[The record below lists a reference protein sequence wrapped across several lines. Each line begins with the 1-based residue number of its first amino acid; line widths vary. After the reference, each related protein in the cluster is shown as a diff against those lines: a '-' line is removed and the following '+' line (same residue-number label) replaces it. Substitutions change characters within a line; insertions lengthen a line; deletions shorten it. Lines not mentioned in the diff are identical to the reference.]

1 VGGSTCRHGRGL
13 APEGR
18 DVVANTKA
26 RGRLATW
33 VRTEEGVP
41 SDDRW
46 EQFDGYGPPRY
57 TLVPDHLFD
66 RQLRDLGLAELKVLL
81 FIMRKTL

>member
-1 VGGSTCRHGRGL
+1 
-13 APEGR
+13 
-18 DVVANTKA
+18 
-26 RGRLATW
+26 
-33 VRTEEGVP
+33 VP